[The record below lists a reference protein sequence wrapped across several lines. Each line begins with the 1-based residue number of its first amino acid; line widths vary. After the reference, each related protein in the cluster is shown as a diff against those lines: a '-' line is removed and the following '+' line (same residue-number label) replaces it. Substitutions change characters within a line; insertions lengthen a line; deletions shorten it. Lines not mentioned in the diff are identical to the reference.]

1 MPAVRVSRTTSSST
15 PPVSRS
21 AAASC
26 ARGSNLL
33 LELLEWGRSFGTG
46 PLFSSLPGHW
56 DITRLLA
63 WLTSRLPHGTN
74 RVTQRFVPRGTDC
87 RPAISHVAD
96 LHRPNSHAAK

>member
-33 LELLEWGRSFGTG
+33 QELLEWGRSFKDRPPFFVFAG
-46 PLFSSLPGHW
+46 PLGHHTAPCLVDKPSPAWYKPGNATVCPSRDGLPPSH
-56 DITRLLA
+56 
-63 WLTSRLPHGTN
+63 LP
-74 RVTQRFVPRGTDC
+74 RRRSP
-87 RPAISHVAD
+87 PA
-96 LHRPNSHAAK
+96 